1 VRLALLSPKG
11 GGERS
16 DSVEPQER
24 SWDET
29 SPVGYL
35 VKQDV
40 EVVRNGEDG
49 PCRRVEP
56 PGYTGARYCRA
67 L

>member
-1 VRLALLSPKG
+1 VRFALLWSKDH
-11 GGERS
+11 GERS
-16 DSVEPQER
+16 DPVEPQER
-24 SWDET
+24 SGDEI
-29 SPVGYL
+29 SPVGFL

-40 EVVRNGEDG
+40 EDVRNVEDG

-56 PGYTGARYCRA
+56 PGYTGARDCRA